1 MLGASSK
8 VHGSPPIKIHQFT
21 VLPWLAWGL
30 LACSPETPVDDSP
43 NVAGDS
49 NDYLSSAMRVEVES
63 LKADVVSNPTDQSTI
78 ATRARL
84 LADWIDAYALAGGE
98 VGVDPTR
105 IRAQATTPPRGN
117 AAVVQSRRLDMFVRE
132 FSLREEEGALGF
144 LSSDTLGPHEAG
156 SMGTL
161 RQTWRVGTRPM
172 ETGGGFWVA
181 RHFAANYG
189 QFQAIDPAA
198 PGYIS
203 ITSNDDDAVF
213 EPVTIMASG
222 PHGGFRAPQPA
233 ISFQLVEGV
242 LDRGSSVT
250 ITYGD
255 TSAGGPGLRIP
266 TFQSERMPFPIYIDL
281 DGSEEWRPLD
291 ITPFIVAGGTVTR
304 VHGFGPSVVEP
315 NETFEFSV
323 RAEDQ
328 YYNRATGEIPAFEV
342 LFNDEVVATTP
353 AGSGAVNVVELSIA
367 EPGVQWVSL
376 RSADGRIVGKA
387 NPILVEASPQ
397 QRIYWGD
404 THAHSG
410 YSEGIGTVKQFMEYA
425 RDDARLD
432 FVTHSE
438 HDIWL
443 DAGEWALI
451 RKATADYDQPGK
463 FITYLGWEWTR
474 HTRFG
479 GHHNVLFR
487 DIEDQVPVSSL
498 EYPVLSSLYAELHAR
513 HNANDVVV
521 IPHAHNPGDYRQ
533 SDPQLEPLVEMM
545 SQHGNFQWFMEQ
557 YLAHG
562 QQVGVVAASDDHLS
576 RPGYSPTH
584 RDSLAQWGG
593 LGAVM
598 APERSRDAIFD
609 GMKNRRTYATTG
621 ERIIVQFDVN
631 GANMGERT
639 AFAESREISGR
650 VIGTEAIRSITL
662 FKNNE
667 PLWHEEYL
675 INDNP
680 GTDQELLLSFD
691 SSEVPHFNN
700 DVPRGWRHWLGELV
714 IEGASLDGAAP
725 MDFINPG
732 TQFFETDSNSIRFRT
747 HTRGDTSSILLNLSE
762 VSNDASITI
771 NLFETRESGSAPPI
785 YRQHQTIPGTSVS
798 LALADITDGQLRQQI
813 PQTDYP
819 DDGVTL
825 RRVINGGDKDISFSI
840 IDADNPDH
848 GDYYYIRV
856 EQVNDALAWSS
867 PIWVGG
873 LPSR

>member
-1 MLGASSK
+1 MNRFSLTAFFLAFSLGLVGCTQEQLKSGSSPA
-8 VHGSPPIKIHQFT
+8 VSLDRDDYVT
-21 VLPWLAWGL
+21 
-30 LACSPETPVDDSP
+30 PE
-43 NVAGDS
+43 
-49 NDYLSSAMRVEVES
+49 MRAQIEA
-63 LKADVVSNPTDQSTI
+63 LKEAIVTSPTDQSNI
-78 ATRARL
+78 AGRAQL
-84 LADWIDAYALAGGE
+84 VADWVDAYALSGGE

-117 AAVVQSRRLDMFVRE
+117 AAIVQSRRLDMFVRE
-132 FSLREEEGALGF
+132 FSLREEDGALGY

-189 QFQAIDPAA
+189 NFQADDPGG

-203 ITSNDDDAVF
+203 IVSNDDDAVF
-213 EPVTIMASG
+213 EPITILASG
-222 PHGGFRAPQPA
+222 PHGGFRTPQPA
-233 ISFQLVEGV
+233 ISFRLVSGT

-255 TSAGGPGLRIP
+255 QSAGGPGLRIP
-266 TFQSERMPFPIYIDL
+266 TFQSERMPFPLYIDL

-291 ITPFIVAGGTVTR
+291 ITPFVVVGGATNR

-315 NETFEFSV
+315 GENFEFSV

-328 YYNRATGEIPAFEV
+328 YYNRATGDIPAFEV
-342 LFNDEVVATTP
+342 LFNDTVVATTP
-353 AGSGAVNVVELSIA
+353 AGSEAINVVELSIE

-376 RSADGRIVGKA
+376 RSLDGRIVGKA
-387 NPILVEASPQ
+387 NPILVEENPQ
-397 QRIYWGD
+397 IRIYWGD

-410 YSEGIGTVKQFMEYA
+410 YSEGIGTVDQFMKYA

-443 DAGEWALI
+443 DAGEWELI
-451 RKATADYDQPGK
+451 RRATADYNEPGK

-479 GHHNVLFR
+479 GHHNVLLR
-487 DIEDQVPVSSL
+487 EIEDQVPVSSL

-513 HNANDVVV
+513 HEADDVVV

-557 YLAHG
+557 YLSHG

-609 GMKNRRTYATTG
+609 GMKDRHTYATTG

-631 GANMGERT
+631 GAMMGERT

-667 PLWHEEYL
+667 PLWQQEYL
-675 INDNP
+675 IEDNP
-680 GTDQELLLSFD
+680 GNEQELLLSFE

-714 IEGASLDGAAP
+714 IEGATLDNAAP

-732 TQFFETDSNSIRFRT
+732 TQFFETDGNIVRFRT
-747 HTRGDTSSILLNLSE
+747 HTRGDTSSIRLNLTD
-762 VSNDASITI
+762 VSADAVINI
-771 NLFETRESGSAPPI
+771 NLQQTRESGSAPPI
-785 YRQHQTIPGTSVS
+785 YRQHQTIPATAAT
-798 LALADITDGQLRQQI
+798 LALADIANGQLRQRI
-813 PQTDYP
+813 PQQDYP
-819 DDGVTL
+819 DDGVKL
-825 RRVINGGDKDISFSI
+825 QRVINGGEKDVSFAI
-840 IDADNPDH
+840 TDADNPDQ

-856 EQVNDALAWSS
+856 QQVNDALAWSS
-867 PIWVGG
+867 PVWVGG